1 MNYSPL
7 IKELID
13 NSFNDHIKFS
23 DMEGFDSL
31 KFVRLVLEVEEVIE
45 RELEKTE
52 VDCLVDVAS
61 LKLVLNQANIQNS

>member
-1 MNYSPL
+1 
-7 IKELID
+7 
-13 NSFNDHIKFS
+13 
-23 DMEGFDSL
+23 MEGFDSL